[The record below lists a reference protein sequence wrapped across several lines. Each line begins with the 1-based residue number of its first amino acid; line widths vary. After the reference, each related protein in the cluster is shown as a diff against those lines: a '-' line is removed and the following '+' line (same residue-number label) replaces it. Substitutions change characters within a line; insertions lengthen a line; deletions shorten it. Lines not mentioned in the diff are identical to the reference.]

1 MYDDPD
7 TRLAHLGADS
17 LSDSELL
24 SFLMTRGGAPGEAAL
39 GTARRV
45 LEAATDLPH
54 LAAMGEGELI
64 GVPGIG
70 PVRARRV
77 LALAA
82 LARRISER
90 PWPRGESYT
99 GPRRVYESL
108 RGRLGT
114 ERTEVFLVLL
124 LDSRLRKLREL
135 EVCRGG
141 ANAVSVLPRDV
152 LEPALREGASALVV
166 VHNHPSGDPTP
177 SPEDLVLTERLGAAA
192 ELLGLALHDHVIIGD
207 GRFCSLAELG
217 HLDPAPTGLSAAERR
232 R

>member
-1 MYDDPD
+1 MYEDPD
-7 TRLAHLGADS
+7 TRLAQLGASS
-17 LSDSELL
+17 LADAELL
-24 SFLMTRGGAPGEAAL
+24 SFLLTRGGAPGEHAL

-64 GVPGIG
+64 EVPGIG

-77 LALAA
+77 VALAA

-90 PWPRGESYT
+90 PWPRGEAYT
-99 GPRRVYESL
+99 GPRKVYESL

-114 ERTEVFLVLL
+114 ERAEVFLVVL

-141 ANAVSVLPRDV
+141 RNSVSVLPRDV

-177 SPEDLVLTERLGAAA
+177 SGEDIALTHRLAAA
-192 ELLGLALHDHVIIGD
+192 SDLLGVALHDHVIIGD
-207 GRFCSLAELG
+207 GRFASLAELG
-217 HLDPAPTGLSAAERR
+217 HLDPVPVGLGAKA
-232 R
+232 